1 MPKWPRP
8 RVRQGADR
16 EAGQEA
22 PVTIAHPKSKVA
34 PAPAAQPADPAEVPL
49 ADDLIR
55 RIVKAIDEWAVAN
68 DLTNLPRKIVFEQ
81 ALSIMTSLYEANNGG
96 KKR

>member
-1 MPKWPRP
+1 MPKWPLGRANQ
-8 RVRQGADR
+8 RA
-16 EAGQEA
+16 AGEEGKKSLVA
-22 PVTIAHPKSKVA
+22 TVDHKPKVSEG
-34 PAPAAQPADPAEVPL
+34 PAAQPADPTSVPL

-55 RIVKAIDEWAVAN
+55 RIVKAIDEWAAAN

-81 ALSIMTSLYEANNGG
+81 ALSIMTSLYEANNSG